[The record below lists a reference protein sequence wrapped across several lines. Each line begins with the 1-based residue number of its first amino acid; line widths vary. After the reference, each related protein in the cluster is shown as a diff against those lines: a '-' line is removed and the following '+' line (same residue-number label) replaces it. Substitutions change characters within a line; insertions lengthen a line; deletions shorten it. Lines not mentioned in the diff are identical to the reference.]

1 MELFNMVE
9 SSDYFANPDN
19 WKLKSELE
27 LIGDEDVD
35 SKNKIEHLILSMTLD
50 SRVNYD

>member
-1 MELFNMVE
+1 MELVNMIE
-9 SSDYFANPDN
+9 ASDYFANLDN
-19 WKLKSELE
+19 WELKPELD

>member
-1 MELFNMVE
+1 MELFNMIE
-9 SSDYFANPDN
+9 TSDYFSNLDN
-19 WKLKSELE
+19 WELKPELY

>member
-19 WKLKSELE
+19 WKLKPELE
-27 LIGDEDVD
+27 LTENENIDLRP
-35 SKNKIEHLILSMTLD
+35 KIEHLILSMTLD

>member
-9 SSDYFANPDN
+9 CSDYFANLDN
-19 WKLKSELE
+19 WELKPELD
-27 LIGDEDVD
+27 LIGDDDVD
-35 SKNKIEHLILSMTLD
+35 SKNKIEYLILSMVLD

>member
-1 MELFNMVE
+1 MELVNMIE
-9 SSDYFANPDN
+9 TSDYFANLDN
-19 WKLKSELE
+19 WELKPELD
-27 LIGDEDVD
+27 LICDEDVD

>member
-1 MELFNMVE
+1 MELFNMIE
-9 SSDYFANPDN
+9 TSDYFSNLDN
-19 WKLKSELE
+19 WELKPELH

-50 SRVNYD
+50 SRANYD